1 MKIRFVRKS
10 RKTKTGPI
18 AVTTTEEKSC
28 PPSCSL
34 KFVVVDGAKKLGPCY
49 ANFGP
54 TAQRWR
60 EINDFQDNWTY
71 VMGQIA
77 ALPNNDLWRHNQ
89 AGDLPGDGEL
99 IDKPKLRQLVKANRG
114 KRGFTYSHKHSYA
127 KQRAQIR
134 WANDNGFT
142 VNLSADNLDHA
153 YKLSSYEVGPV
164 CVTLPHDFDGTKQT
178 RHKADPFVFVPL
190 SIWTQTARTASC
202 AKNKAEK
209 SSLGSLVTD
218 PPSVGLGYRR

>member
-10 RKTKTGPI
+10 RNTKTGPI

-34 KFVVVDGAKKLGPCY
+34 KFVVVDGVKKLGACY

-60 EINDFQDNWTY
+60 EVNDFQDNWTY

-77 ALPNNDLWRHNQ
+77 ALPTNDLWRHNQ

-127 KQRAQIR
+127 KQRAQIK
-134 WANDNGFT
+134 WANDSGFT

-153 YKLSSYEVGPV
+153 DKLASYEVGPV
-164 CVTLPHDFDGTKQT
+164 CVTLPHDFDGTKTNTPQGRAVRVCPAQYMDT
-178 RHKADPFVFVPL
+178 
-190 SIWTQTARTASC
+190 SC
-202 AKNKAEK
+202 KDCELCQKQNRKVIVGFISHGPAKRR
-209 SSLGSLVTD
+209 LGL
-218 PPSVGLGYRR
+218 